1 MIIKQTLSLRQI
13 FSITWRVDLLMLLFC
28 AVVYFIDKIVLVKF
42 DMPIAYPALLG
53 TAIAFFIG
61 FNNNQ
66 AYDRW
71 WEARIIW
78 GGLVNDS
85 RSWTRNLLAYSTN
98 MEYNH
103 RMIRRH
109 IAFLYATVASLR
121 KTDDKTYL
129 GYLSDLD
136 ISRIK
141 DGEHIPNR
149 LLQFQSEDLAY
160 LYKNGCIVSDFAF
173 HSLDMFLQS
182 FCDEL
187 GRSERINNTVFPITY
202 VYFTRLFIWI
212 FIASI
217 TSSLSEVVGLYAII
231 LGWSVGFIFNVIH
244 LIGLELMNPFVMN
257 SMTTPISSIT
267 RNIEINLLQMI
278 NDPNIPEPLKPIDD
292 AYIV

>member
-1 MIIKQTLSLRQI
+1 MIIKNTLSIRQI

-28 AVVYFIDKIVLVKF
+28 AVVYFIDKVIMIKF

-85 RSWTRNLLAYSTN
+85 RSWARSLLAYSTDV
-98 MEYNH
+98 EYNH
-103 RMIRRH
+103 RMIHRH
-109 IAFLYATVASLR
+109 LAFLYSTVSSLR
-121 KTDDKTYL
+121 KTGDKIYL
-129 GYLSDLD
+129 NYLTNVD
-136 ISRIK
+136 ISRLK
-141 DGEHIPNR
+141 DGEHIPNK
-149 LLQFQSEDLAY
+149 LLQLQAEDLAS
-160 LYKNGCIVSDFAF
+160 LHKRGIVNDFAF
-173 HSLDMFLQS
+173 HGLNMLLQD

-187 GRSERINNTVFPITY
+187 GKSERINNTVFPITY

-217 TSSLSEVVGLYAII
+217 TSSLSESVGLYAII

-244 LIGLELMNPFVMN
+244 LIGLELMNPFVVNPMA
-257 SMTTPISSIT
+257 TPILSIT

-278 NDPNIPEPLKPIDD
+278 DEVDIPEPLKPIDD
-292 AYIV
+292 TYII